1 MALENIAF
9 IGAGKMA
16 SAIAAGLVKKNTL
29 PGGKIFAFD
38 VSEEAR
44 NAFGKAVPG
53 AHCEKDLPSLLAKS
67 SFIVLAVKPQYVKE
81 ALAGAEKLLAG
92 KLLLSICAGIS
103 IETLAA
109 LSTCRKIIR
118 VMPNTPA
125 LVGAG
130 MSAFACNEAVLP
142 EEKAMAEKVLASIG
156 EVKELP
162 EKLLDAVT
170 GLSGS
175 GPAYVIEFIMA
186 LADGGVYMGLPR
198 DAAYK
203 MALETVAGT
212 AEMLKASSGHPAILR
227 DGVISPGGTT
237 ARGVEALDAGCFRH
251 TVMQAV
257 IKSAERSA
265 ELGKKV

>member
-1 MALENIAF
+1 MTLENIAF

-16 SAIAAGLVKKNTL
+16 SAIAAGLVNKNL
-29 PGGKIFAFD
+29 PGEKIFAFD
-38 VSEEAR
+38 VAEDAR
-44 NAFGKAVPG
+44 NAFRKAVPG
-53 AHCEKDLPSLLAKS
+53 ANCEKDLVSLLSKS

-81 ALAGAEKLLAG
+81 ALAGAEKELEN
-92 KLLLSICAGIS
+92 KLLLSICAGINM
-103 IETLAA
+103 ETLEE
-109 LSTCRKIIR
+109 LSLCKKIIR

-130 MSAFACNEAVLP
+130 MSAFTCSSAVSS
-142 EEKAMAEKVLASIG
+142 EEKEMAEKVLSSIG
-156 EVKELP
+156 EVREVP

-175 GPAYVIEFIMA
+175 GPAYVMEFIMA

-198 DAAYK
+198 DAAYE
-203 MALETVAGT
+203 MALQTVIGT
-212 AEMLKASSGHPAILR
+212 AALLKKSSGHPAILR

-237 ARGVEALDAGCFRH
+237 ARGVEALDAGRFRH

-257 IKSAERSA
+257 IKAAERSA